1 MEEKATVT
9 NKNEQ
14 IKSNMEL
21 MAIDELYYKIKAQQ
35 KINRCKSANTRNKNN
50 RILNINRKN
59 IQNNI
64 AKKIKNNS
72 IDLPLFTPQNSSIIN
87 KKTNTI
93 DLTNILDS
101 KVFDSTK
108 QSTKNIRIFSGRS
121 NSSYSIM
128 NKTKI
133 FENKKKIQK
142 KNKSLSV
149 IDINVNAD
157 KNYPIPNKN
166 KTLKDLDIE
175 KLMKKSKMIEFNK
188 VKDDRNNEKNIQRAK
203 VYDLMPSLLIF
214 MKQKENNNEK
224 NLLKKNGNTRPS
236 HKKNKKITFNNNS
249 NYSVKYNFLDNIV
262 DNIEHIVNFVDIEN
276 REEIKQNVVIDNN
289 YKKLKNED
297 FKTYGYEFDPEV
309 IKRKYQ
315 DKKQKMIKEKYKEL
329 KKQILFE
336 NLQNVAFQKMM
347 SPKTNK
353 NYIPEYK
360 KLINEML
367 NKKSY
372 YKKNMIDKSTSTKEL
387 LKKTFKE
394 KDKDKDKENENNI
407 TINEYLSNNSK
418 KNLNKDLELLKK
430 EKNESVKNKNLLN
443 INTVKKKKKVN
454 FKLNNKLDIDKK
466 ASKKKKKKVKNYNK
480 VVSIVNVDNFFL
492 KGNYVR
498 KSQNDSYNNNN
509 NNNYVITI
517 ESEKSFSNDN
527 NNENSKI
534 VSKNS
539 SKNLNKK
546 LLKKKSIVISFQKKK
561 SMVIDNQNNN
571 NNSSQLKN
579 SKKDLQKINYNIIK
593 ANLINEEKNRKKY
606 KKKSKNTFLL
616 FNNKTRSSNEEDSED
631 KIDISFEEIERRIVQ
646 RNTNIQISSS
656 VKKSKSKE
664 KIVKINNNEKKEQN
678 KNIKKVGEPPKS
690 KQVEVKEK
698 SKIVIS
704 GAIPKSSIK
713 EEKIEEEYEEED
725 IIKLAKIDLRE
736 TLSKKKLSKECMN
749 YFIQEHKYNSLNYL
763 VNQKY
768 EEIEKKNNENYKNNI
783 DKEILE
789 NQRRFSSFQGINITS
804 VEDIE
809 YKKNV
814 LLLKLKED
822 IKNKIKEGKCDI
834 NELENFKKF
843 ENNIN
848 DIQINY
854 NSKDINKI
862 KEYFLLLS
870 TKFYEFQE
878 QMNYRESQKFEEMRI
893 NKFIKNLNYE
903 LDFNIPRAIW
913 EKGRRCH
920 SSNLYKKLI
929 SLSEIKKK

>member
-14 IKSNMEL
+14 MKSNMEL

-157 KNYPIPNKN
+157 KNYPFSNKN

-224 NLLKKNGNTRPS
+224 NLLKKNGNTRPNN
-236 HKKNKKITFNNNS
+236 KKNKRITFNNNS

-360 KLINEML
+360 KLINDML
-367 NKKSY
+367 NKKRY
-372 YKKNMIDKSTSTKEL
+372 YKKNMIDKSTSTKE
-387 LKKTFKE
+387 
-394 KDKDKDKENENNI
+394 
-407 TINEYLSNNSK
+407 
-418 KNLNKDLELLKK
+418 
-430 EKNESVKNKNLLN
+430 
-443 INTVKKKKKVN
+443 
-454 FKLNNKLDIDKK
+454 
-466 ASKKKKKKVKNYNK
+466 
-480 VVSIVNVDNFFL
+480 
-492 KGNYVR
+492 
-498 KSQNDSYNNNN
+498 
-509 NNNYVITI
+509 
-517 ESEKSFSNDN
+517 
-527 NNENSKI
+527 
-534 VSKNS
+534 
-539 SKNLNKK
+539 
-546 LLKKKSIVISFQKKK
+546 
-561 SMVIDNQNNN
+561 
-571 NNSSQLKN
+571 
-579 SKKDLQKINYNIIK
+579 
-593 ANLINEEKNRKKY
+593 
-606 KKKSKNTFLL
+606 
-616 FNNKTRSSNEEDSED
+616 
-631 KIDISFEEIERRIVQ
+631 
-646 RNTNIQISSS
+646 
-656 VKKSKSKE
+656 
-664 KIVKINNNEKKEQN
+664 
-678 KNIKKVGEPPKS
+678 
-690 KQVEVKEK
+690 
-698 SKIVIS
+698 
-704 GAIPKSSIK
+704 
-713 EEKIEEEYEEED
+713 
-725 IIKLAKIDLRE
+725 
-736 TLSKKKLSKECMN
+736 
-749 YFIQEHKYNSLNYL
+749 
-763 VNQKY
+763 
-768 EEIEKKNNENYKNNI
+768 
-783 DKEILE
+783 
-789 NQRRFSSFQGINITS
+789 
-804 VEDIE
+804 
-809 YKKNV
+809 
-814 LLLKLKED
+814 
-822 IKNKIKEGKCDI
+822 
-834 NELENFKKF
+834 
-843 ENNIN
+843 
-848 DIQINY
+848 
-854 NSKDINKI
+854 
-862 KEYFLLLS
+862 
-870 TKFYEFQE
+870 
-878 QMNYRESQKFEEMRI
+878 
-893 NKFIKNLNYE
+893 
-903 LDFNIPRAIW
+903 
-913 EKGRRCH
+913 
-920 SSNLYKKLI
+920 
-929 SLSEIKKK
+929 